1 MWSEGGGTHT
11 IRDLKYTI
19 ENPRNF
25 VDSLHQKPVNGVLCL
40 NARLLTDSVL
50 LMSLFFCCFS
60 TEIRYYSYKCPTFKR
75 EADGTETPE
84 PFAAEA
90 KFFTESRLLQRDVQI
105 ILESCHN
112 QIILGT
118 ILHPVTQRSQDFVQT
133 LAWNCAFDLILCL
146 PVDLSPSQN
155 GNITELLL
163 KEGFARCVD
172 WSMAVYTQGA
182 EKLRAAER

>member
-1 MWSEGGGTHT
+1 ME
-11 IRDLKYTI
+11 DL
-19 ENPRNF
+19 
-25 VDSLHQKPVNGVLCL
+25 
-40 NARLLTDSVL
+40 LL
-50 LMSLFFCCFS
+50 SLFTCICFFLLAIIEHVRDGS
-60 TEIRYYSYKCPTFKR
+60 VVRALLLPDYYLVTVMLSGVKCPTFKR